1 MDAQRFDRITRMFAA
16 RASRRGLMRGLAA
29 LSVGGMLGPSRGAAR
44 RAEAVS
50 DRSGPSIE
58 RTDAICKG
66 KPAMS
71 NQLCPFTA
79 CGTGTDCECVV
90 SVNGDKKCVVTGG
103 VDCPSEDECDRNRDC
118 AAGEVCSRVGG
129 CCGGRKNQCLSRCF

>member
-29 LSVGGMLGPSRGAAR
+29 LSVGGMLGPSRAAAR

-50 DRSGPSIE
+50 DRSGPSIQ

-71 NQLCPFTA
+71 NQLCPPFTA

-90 SVNGDKKCVVTGG
+90 SVNGDKKCV
-103 VDCPSEDECDRNRDC
+103 
-118 AAGEVCSRVGG
+118 
-129 CCGGRKNQCLSRCF
+129 

>member
-118 AAGEVCSRVGG
+118 APGLGCFKVAG
-129 CCGGRKNQCLSRCF
+129 CCDSRNNLCLPACV